1 MAAGAAFAGVFKF
14 RGDLLEAGVAATVAA
29 LLFPFVTLLVKRK
42 RRHGKFAAQFPDA
55 MDIIVRSLR
64 AGHPVPVAVGLV
76 AQELPDPIGTEF
88 GIAADEITYGA
99 DVETAMRNLYFRVG
113 QEDLPLF
120 VTAVAIQ
127 GSTGGNLSEI
137 LSNLSSVIRQR
148 FKMRRKI
155 KALAAE
161 GKFSAIFLSGL
172 PVAVFVLIN
181 FMTPD
186 FYGSIIKYDLTKWG
200 LGLAAA
206 WMLAGQ
212 HRHVQD
218 VQLPDLTWTPFS
230 SSSAAC
236 RRRQLHPD
244 GERVRVPVGGGARV
258 RPDGG
263 RAGAL
268 RGEAARG
275 GNLHRPVEGADDDP
289 RSLRYA
295 SKVAAQRLI
304 DYTAKHYSTENKGET
319 KELRRQ
325 LLQAGFLDHAR
336 AGLLL
341 PRPRRRGGRA
351 RARGVPADADAAQ
364 AGQRDAVAGGVDRR
378 ARSATSRRT
387 ST

>member
-1 MAAGAAFAGVFKF
+1 MPFELDTPTLIIICAAISVVLFAEAVYLLGFSTASYRSNVNRRLKLSNGQPDREAILIQLRRERGLTNEGYFRFGMQWFNRLLLESGMTRGLFTLAMVGFVAASAAFAGVFKL
-14 RGDLLEAGVAATVAA
+14 RGDLIEAGVAAAVAA
-29 LLFPFVTLLVKRK
+29 LLFPFVTLIVKRK
-42 RRHGKFAAQFPDA
+42 RRHAKFAEQFPDA

-155 KALAAE
+155 RALAAE

-200 LGLAAA
+200 LGLAAT
-206 WMLAGQ
+206 WMLM
-212 HRHVQD
+212 
-218 VQLPDLTWTPFS
+218 
-230 SSSAAC
+230 
-236 RRRQLHPD
+236 
-244 GERVRVPVGGGARV
+244 
-258 RPDGG
+258 
-263 RAGAL
+263 
-268 RGEAARG
+268 
-275 GNLHRPVEGADDDP
+275 GNIFMYKMCNFR
-289 RSLRYA
+289 
-295 SKVAAQRLI
+295 I
-304 DYTAKHYSTENKGET
+304 
-319 KELRRQ
+319 
-325 LLQAGFLDHAR
+325 
-336 AGLLL
+336 
-341 PRPRRRGGRA
+341 
-351 RARGVPADADAAQ
+351 
-364 AGQRDAVAGGVDRR
+364 
-378 ARSATSRRT
+378 
-387 ST
+387 